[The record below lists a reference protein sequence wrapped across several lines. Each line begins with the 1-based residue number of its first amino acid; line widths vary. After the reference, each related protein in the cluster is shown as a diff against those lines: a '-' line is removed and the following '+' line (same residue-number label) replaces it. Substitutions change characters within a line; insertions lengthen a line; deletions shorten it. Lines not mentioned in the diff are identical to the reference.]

1 MAVIKRH
8 VSLRQ
13 RTRIND
19 GARHQ
24 PRNWNSTTPF
34 GVGGEELG
42 AEQTDGGEHDGREDG
57 LMAAHGYPMPS
68 SGSSHPAMPLATS
81 SPALLLSSIRHAT
94 TNSSQ
99 EAGSAASSQRLLEP
113 SYTLRVANS
122 TITPSISARV
132 YQTTLQYSSATP
144 TSIPTSITIPSFYF
158 SALPDLYNSSA
169 TPASIPTSITVPSF
183 YFSAL
188 PNEEDGSPELGA
200 GTQLIPAVTT
210 SRPTPENN
218 EPKSIMDSAVAFSFM
233 ATVAL
238 ESLPTPIGPQ
248 SVIPLQPTSVASPAL
263 PTQPWISV
271 STSSS
276 SQSPVASSNPST
288 TFMTLTRTVRG
299 KGNAPVTYA
308 APAKPTIV
316 QPYSALLSSGL
327 TAPTILA
334 SAASR
339 QTTQLTPLARTLF
352 ITFGV
357 LGK

>member
-1 MAVIKRH
+1 VWLSVSLLARISFMAVIKRH

-68 SGSSHPAMPLATS
+68 SGSSRPAMPLTTS

-122 TITPSISARV
+122 TITPSISARI

-144 TSIPTSITIPSFYF
+144 TSIPQLLSQ
-158 SALPDLYNSSA
+158 
-169 TPASIPTSITVPSF
+169 ASILARFRIFIIHPPRRHL
-183 YFSAL
+183 YQ
-188 PNEEDGSPELGA
+188 P
-200 GTQLIPAVTT
+200 QLLFQA
-210 SRPTPENN
+210 
-218 EPKSIMDSAVAFSFM
+218 
-233 ATVAL
+233 
-238 ESLPTPIGPQ
+238 
-248 SVIPLQPTSVASPAL
+248 
-263 PTQPWISV
+263 
-271 STSSS
+271 STSARFQMKKMGLRSS
-276 SQSPVASSNPST
+276 V
-288 TFMTLTRTVRG
+288 LE
-299 KGNAPVTYA
+299 
-308 APAKPTIV
+308 
-316 QPYSALLSSGL
+316 LSSYQL
-327 TAPTILA
+327 SQRLA
-334 SAASR
+334 QR
-339 QTTQLTPLARTLF
+339 QK
-352 ITFGV
+352 ITNRSQ
-357 LGK
+357 

>member
-68 SGSSHPAMPLATS
+68 SGSSRPAMPLTTS

-122 TITPSISARV
+122 TITPSISARI

-144 TSIPTSITIPSFYF
+144 TSIPTSITVPSFYF
-158 SALPDLYNSSA
+158 SALPD
-169 TPASIPTSITVPSF
+169 
-183 YFSAL
+183 
-188 PNEEDGSPELGA
+188 EEDGAPEFGA

-276 SQSPVASSNPST
+276 SQSPVASNNSST